1 MKLRLKIF
9 MLLALLVCLPISAK
23 FNFEIADIRIEGLM
37 RVSSGTV
44 FNSISMDVGDTANQ
58 FTVRLL
64 IEELFATGYFEDIT
78 VSRDGDILIVSI
90 VERPAI
96 DSIDITGNKA
106 IPTEALLEG
115 LSEQGLREGEIF
127 QQATLDRVR
136 IELVRQYVAQG
147 QYTANITTDITN
159 LSRNRVAIAITVE
172 EGKSAGIKQIAFVGN
187 EVFDNKTLL
196 GVMELKQPKLFGF
209 LTGEHRYSREKL
221 QGDLESIDSYYRDRG
236 YVKFK
241 IETTQVSMTPDRKEV
256 YVTIA
261 VNEGEKHNIRGVE
274 LVGDLDDVNPEFLER
289 LILVKPDQVYSNA
302 LITSSEERLVAALGT
317 FGYTFATA
325 SGIPEIHDDGS
336 VDIKFLVNTG
346 KRAYVRRLNFA
357 GNTVTQ
363 DSVLRREMRQME
375 GGWASTDQIEL
386 SKQRLERLG
395 YFSEVTVETPAVE
408 GEEGL
413 VDVDFALTEQ
423 ATGAITGSLGYQKFG
438 GLIVGAGIQK
448 ANVAGTGKN
457 LAFSLNWSDYRKS
470 LSYTYTNPYYTEEGV
485 SRGLSLFIRDTNYDS
500 FNLNSFSTSAI
511 GGGAIFGIPIGE
523 TRKLQM
529 STRFELTDIQESR
542 REAREISEF
551 IGSEGSKFLNYKF
564 ELLWAMNTQNR
575 FMFATRGTKQNIAL
589 EFAVPPSDLS
599 FYRVSYRGERYFPVI
614 GPDWAIRL
622 RTAIGYGGVYGDT
635 DRYPFYEHFYAGGFS
650 SVRGFERHSL
660 GPRSTPVGSLAGS
673 GRPYGGNVLTE
684 FSTEFVFPL
693 PFIEQI
699 GQVRSV
705 MFVDAGNV
713 FNSDCPESSFNCFEP
728 DVGELRYSVGV
739 GVSWNT
745 RMGPM
750 SFSLSKAFNTN
761 ENDEVEAF
769 SFELGQYF

>member
-9 MLLALLVCLPISAK
+9 VLGMLLVCVPMSAK
-23 FNFEIADIRIEGLM
+23 FSFEVSDIRIEGLM
-37 RVSSGTV
+37 RVSAGTV
-44 FNSISMDVGDTANQ
+44 FNSISMNVGDTASQ
-58 FTVRLL
+58 FTVRQL
-64 IEELFATGYFEDIT
+64 IEEMFDTGYFEDVQ
-78 VSRDGDILIVSI
+78 VSRDGDILIVSV

-136 IELVRQYVAQG
+136 IELLRQYVAQG
-147 QYTANITTDITN
+147 QYTADIATDITN

-187 EVFDNKTLL
+187 KVFDNPTLL
-196 GVMELKQPKLFGF
+196 GVMELKQPRLFGF

-236 YVKFK
+236 YVQFK
-241 IETTQVSMTPDRKEV
+241 IENTQVSMTPDRKEV
-256 YVTIA
+256 YITIS
-261 VNEGEKHNIRGVE
+261 VNEGERHSIKEVD
-274 LVGDLDDVNPEFLER
+274 LVGDLDDVNPDFLER
-289 LILVKPDQVYSNA
+289 LILVKPDQIYSNA
-302 LITSSEERLVAALGT
+302 LITSTEERLVAALGS

-325 SGIPEIHDDGS
+325 SGIPEIHGDGS

-363 DSVLRREMRQME
+363 DSVLRREMRQIE

-395 YFSEVTVETPAVE
+395 YFSDVTVETPAVE

-413 VDVDFALTEQ
+413 VDVDFSLTEQ

-438 GLIVGAGIQK
+438 GLILGAGVQK

-457 LAFSLNWSDYRKS
+457 LSFSLNWSDYRKS

-500 FNLNSFSTSAI
+500 VDLNSFSTSAI
-511 GGGAIFGIPIGE
+511 GGGAVFGIPIGE

-529 STRFELTDIQESR
+529 SGRFELTDIEDSR
-542 REAREISEF
+542 AQAREISDF
-551 IGSEGSKFLNYKF
+551 IGSEGSKFLNFKF
-564 ELLWAMNTQNR
+564 EMLWAMNTQNR
-575 FMFATRGTKQNIAL
+575 YLFATRGTKQSVSVELAI
-589 EFAVPPSDLS
+589 PPSDLS
-599 FYRVSYRGERYFPVI
+599 FYRLSYRGERYFAVI
-614 GPDWAIRL
+614 GPEWAIRL
-622 RTAIGYGGVYGDT
+622 RTAIGYGGVYGET
-635 DRYPFYEHFYAGGFS
+635 KRYPFYEHFYAGGFA
-650 SVRGFERHSL
+650 SVRGFERHTL
-660 GPRSTPVGSLAGS
+660 GPRSTPLGSLAGS

-684 FSTEFVFPL
+684 FSTELVFPL
-693 PFIEQI
+693 PFIEQL

-705 MFVDAGNV
+705 IFVDAGNV
-713 FNSDCPESSFNCFEP
+713 FNSECPEASFNCFEP
-728 DVGELRYSVGV
+728 DPSELRYSVGL

-750 SFSLSKAFNTN
+750 SFALSKAFNAN